1 MLLTV
6 GELGNSESQTK
17 HLCLLYMC
25 QQPVLQNLGREDNSN
40 HLGKLQPGSLGN
52 VSRGTQ
58 TGPGNS
64 RGCACQGQCT
74 VARAPSW
81 ETSHH
86 GDETGFADVVHEV
99 QARMGVGPEEI

>member
-40 HLGKLQPGSLGN
+40 HLGKLQPGSLGMSPGELRQVQAIPGGVPAR
-52 VSRGTQ
+52 VSAQ
-58 TGPGNS
+58 WPEHPPGKLLT
-64 RGCACQGQCT
+64 T
-74 VARAPSW
+74 VMRLGLRMWS
-81 ETSHH
+81 T
-86 GDETGFADVVHEV
+86 EV
-99 QARMGVGPEEI
+99 RARMGVGPEEI

>member
-40 HLGKLQPGSLGN
+40 HLGKLQPGSLGMSPGELRQVQAIPGGVPAR
-52 VSRGTQ
+52 VSAQ
-58 TGPGNS
+58 WPEHPPGKLLT
-64 RGCACQGQCT
+64 T
-74 VARAPSW
+74 VMRLGLRMWS
-81 ETSHH
+81 T
-86 GDETGFADVVHEV
+86 EV